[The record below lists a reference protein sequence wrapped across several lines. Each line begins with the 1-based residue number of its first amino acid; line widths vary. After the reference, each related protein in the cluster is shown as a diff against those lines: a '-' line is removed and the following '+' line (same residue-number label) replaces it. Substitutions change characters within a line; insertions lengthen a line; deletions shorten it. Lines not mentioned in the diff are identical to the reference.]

1 MNHFEPTQD
10 QIEMWRRGC
19 SCRQIAQ
26 GAEVSRATLCRA
38 MRRMGL
44 DLIHRPRPLVDEIIK
59 ECQKLRAEGVVMR
72 DIVDIVGYSERQI
85 QRWLNPKVVE
95 AA

>member
-1 MNHFEPTQD
+1 MTPFQPTPE

-19 SCRQIAQ
+19 SCRQIAE
-26 GAEVSRATLCRA
+26 GADVSRATLCRA
-38 MRRMGL
+38 MRKMGL
-44 DLIHRPRPLVDEIIK
+44 DLIRRPRPMIDDIIK

-85 QRWLNPKVVE
+85 QRWLNPKKVE
-95 AA
+95 G